1 MSTQSTSQQSLSPQS
16 LNQPIR
22 VLLLSAYDAASHAY
36 WRKSLVAQFP
46 NYDWTVLT
54 LPPRY
59 FAWRLRGNSLSWA
72 FGEREVLEQDYDLVL
87 ATSMTDLSAL
97 RGFVPKL
104 ATTPTLVYFHEN
116 QFAYP
121 ESGKEYGSLEPKI
134 LNIYTA
140 LAADKILFNSH
151 YNRDSFLQGVAKL
164 LKKMPDQVP
173 PGIVE
178 HLTQRSQVLPVP
190 LMDQLYNVEK
200 NQVDSK
206 GRQDSRDSEAVDI
219 AWSKPATQ
227 SDNAIRIVWSARW
240 EFDKGPDRLLAIMG
254 ELESRGINYRMAIMG
269 ERFRKIPQ
277 EFNTI
282 EQEFSHRL
290 DQFGFAETREEYLA
304 WLSDGDI
311 VLSTATHEFQGVA
324 ILEAVVKG
332 CIPVLPDREVYPE
345 LFGTDYVYPHCGTD
359 IKKEAKAAVDMI
371 IQRAEQINSGQL
383 SAPDAQRFSWSELRE
398 KYQAEMISTAVSAG

>member
-1 MSTQSTSQQSLSPQS
+1 MK
-16 LNQPIR
+16 

-46 NYDWTVLT
+46 DYDWTVLT

-72 FGEREVLEQDYDLVL
+72 FGERETLEQDYDLVL

-173 PGIVE
+173 PGVVE

-190 LMDQLYNVEK
+190 LMDQLYQVEE
-200 NQVDSK
+200 NQSDGQEGQNS
-206 GRQDSRDSEAVDI
+206 QPVDI
-219 AWSKPATQ
+219 AWSKSGPATQ

-240 EFDKGPDRLLAIMG
+240 EFDKGPDRLLAIMR
-254 ELESRGINYRMAIMG
+254 ELESRGVNYRMAIMG

-304 WLSDGDI
+304 WLSAGDM

-324 ILEAVVKG
+324 VLEAVVKG

-345 LFGTDYVYPHCGTD
+345 LFGPDYVYPHCGTD
-359 IKKEAKAAVDMI
+359 IKKEAKVAVDMI
-371 IQRAEQINSGQL
+371 IQRAEQINSEQL
-383 SAPDAQRFSWSELRE
+383 SAPDVQRFSWSELRGQ
-398 KYQAEMISTAVSAG
+398 YQAEMVSLLAD

>member
-1 MSTQSTSQQSLSPQS
+1 MK
-16 LNQPIR
+16 
-22 VLLLSAYDAASHAY
+22 VLLLSAYDAASHTY

-46 NYDWTVLT
+46 DYDWTVLT

-72 FGEREVLEQDYDLVL
+72 FGEREVLEQDYDLVF

-173 PGIVE
+173 PGMVE
-178 HLTQRSQVLPVP
+178 HLTQHSQVLPVP
-190 LMDQLYNVEK
+190 LMDQLYHIGDD
-200 NQVDSK
+200 QADS
-206 GRQDSRDSEAVDI
+206 QDSRNSQPIDI
-219 AWSKPATQ
+219 AWSGPATQ

-240 EFDKGPDRLLAIMG
+240 EFDKGPDRLLAIMR
-254 ELESRGINYRMAIMG
+254 ELESRSVNYRMAIMG

-282 EQEFSHRL
+282 KQEFGHRL
-290 DQFGFAETREEYLA
+290 DQFGFAETRDKYLA
-304 WLSDGDI
+304 WLSAGDI

-324 ILEAVVKG
+324 VLEAVVKG

-345 LFGTDYVYPHCGTD
+345 LFGADYIYPHYGTD

-371 IQRAEQINSGQL
+371 ILRAEQINSGQL
-383 SAPDAQRFSWSELRE
+383 SVPDAQRFSWSELSEQYRT
-398 KYQAEMISTAVSAG
+398 EMVSLFAD

>member
-1 MSTQSTSQQSLSPQS
+1 MSTQSSNQTS
-16 LNQPIR
+16 IK

-173 PGIVE
+173 PGVVE

-190 LMDQLYNVEK
+190 LMDQLYKSEE
-200 NQVDSK
+200 NQADS
-206 GRQDSRDSEAVDI
+206 QAVDI
-219 AWSKPATQ
+219 AWPKPATQ

-240 EFDKGPDRLLAIMG
+240 EFDKGPDRLLAIMR
-254 ELESRGINYRMAIMG
+254 ELESRGVNYRMAIMG

-304 WLSDGDI
+304 WLSAGDV

-324 ILEAVVKG
+324 VLEAVVKG

-345 LFGTDYVYPHCGTD
+345 LFGTDYVYPHCGMY

-371 IQRAEQINSGQL
+371 TQRAEQINSEQL
-383 SAPDAQRFSWSELRE
+383 LAPDAQRFSWSELRAS
-398 KYQAEMISTAVSAG
+398 YQTEMVSTSANAD

>member
-1 MSTQSTSQQSLSPQS
+1 MK
-16 LNQPIR
+16 

-36 WRKSLVAQFP
+36 WRKSLVAQLP
-46 NYDWTVLT
+46 DYDWTVLT

-72 FGEREVLEQDYDLVL
+72 FSERETLEQTYDLVL

-140 LAADKILFNSH
+140 LAADKVLFNSH

-173 PGIVE
+173 PGVVE

-190 LMDQLYNVEK
+190 LMDQLYQVEE
-200 NQVDSK
+200 NQADS
-206 GRQDSRDSEAVDI
+206 QENQNSQAVDI
-219 AWSKPATQ
+219 AWSKPAAQ

-240 EFDKGPDRLLAIMG
+240 EFDKGPDRLLAIMR
-254 ELESRGINYRMAIMG
+254 ELESRGVNYRMAIMG

-290 DQFGFAETREEYLA
+290 DQFGFAQTREEYLA
-304 WLSDGDI
+304 WLSAGDM

-324 ILEAVVKG
+324 VLEAVVKG

-345 LFGTDYVYPHCGTD
+345 LFGCDYVYPHCGSD

-371 IQRAEQINSGQL
+371 IQRAEQIHRGQL
-383 SAPDAQRFSWSELRE
+383 SAPDAQRFSWSELSEQYRT
-398 KYQAEMISTAVSAG
+398 EMVSLLAG